1 MVESAET
8 NADPEIAFAAQELNQ
23 RDGEFARGDGIFAG
37 LEIDVGDAGGEVIE
51 EKIGEFVEFGAIA
64 IEIAIGAAHSAV
76 MAVFAADVREFDNGA
91 DEDFAAEM
99 FACGRGGAIVQGGL
113 FAVARQ

>member
-1 MVESAET
+1 MVECAEA
-8 NADPEIAFAAQELNQ
+8 NADAEIAFAAKKLNQ
-23 RDGEFARGDGIFAG
+23 RNGQFPRRDGIFAG
-37 LEIDVGDAGGEVIE
+37 LELDVGDAGGQVIE

-64 IEIAIGAAHSAV
+64 VKVTIGAAHSAV
-76 MAVFAADVREFDNGA
+76 MAIFAANVRKFDNGA

-99 FACGRGGAIVQGGL
+99 FARGCGGAIMQGGL